1 MKVVLNN
8 TNLTR
13 ERLRINRFT
22 PPERIENVVPRRVR
36 FLVVK
41 GQKYISLKVEEVA
54 CFIVEGRITT
64 AVTFNEER
72 YLLNI
77 SLDKLEEE
85 IDSRLFFRTNRA
97 TIINI
102 DAFDYFENYFG
113 GKLIVKLKKSM
124 LEPIAISRVKA
135 PSFKQWLDF

>member
-1 MKVVLNN
+1 MKIVLKN
-8 TNLTR
+8 TNYTENR
-13 ERLRINRFT
+13 PRINRFI
-22 PPERIENVVPRRVR
+22 PEFNAKEVHLRER

-41 GQKYISLKVEEVA
+41 GQKHISLKVGNVA
-54 CFIVEGRITT
+54 YFIVESRITT
-64 AVTFNEER
+64 AVTFSNER
-72 YLLNI
+72 YLLNM

-85 IDSRLFFRTNRA
+85 LDTKTFFRTNRS

-124 LEPIAISRVKA
+124 LEPIPISRVKA
-135 PSFKQWLDF
+135 PAFKQWLDC